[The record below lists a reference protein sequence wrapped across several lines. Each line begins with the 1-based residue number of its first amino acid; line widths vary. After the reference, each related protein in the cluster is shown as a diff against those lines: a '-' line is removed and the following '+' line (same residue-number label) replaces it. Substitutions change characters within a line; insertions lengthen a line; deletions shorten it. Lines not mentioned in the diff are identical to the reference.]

1 LGPAGIHSPQAS
13 TRAITLQESF
23 SGRHNS
29 IAFLRWLFAVLV
41 VVDHSYS
48 TGGFHHGQGPL
59 GHWAAGQASLG
70 DIAVLGFFI
79 LSGFLVTRS
88 RDRMPSGGRYMWHRF
103 LRIFPGFWVCLL
115 VTAFVLAP
123 IEWQFETNQSLST
136 LFSFRNGPFQYI
148 RHNFLLTIHQWEI
161 GTTLSNT
168 PLASRGS
175 PAAWDGS
182 LWTLIYEFR
191 CYVVVALIC
200 VAISQVFRRR
210 AFVALTIGTG
220 FVLATLKVDPH
231 AGYLTLI
238 PFATS
243 LPFVRFTFCFLL
255 GALAYY
261 YAEYIPV
268 RREAIVAAA
277 IVFLYTLH
285 SGGFYFIGY
294 LAMAYCVMC
303 AAVLLPLVRW
313 DRFGDLSYGIYI
325 YAFPA
330 QMMLAAHGFQRFG
343 LFPFIAV
350 SIVLSSLAA
359 FASWHLVEKWALR
372 LKGVAW
378 PRRLRLGLAGARPA
392 SVVAQSTADEG

>member
-1 LGPAGIHSPQAS
+1 
-13 TRAITLQESF
+13 
-23 SGRHNS
+23 
-29 IAFLRWLFAVLV
+29 LFAILV

-48 TGGFHHGQGPL
+48 TGGFHHGQGPV
-59 GHWAAGQASLG
+59 GRWAEGQASLG
-70 DIAVLGFFI
+70 DLSVLGFFV

-88 RDRMPSGGRYMWHRF
+88 RDRMPSGGRYLWHRV
-103 LRIFPGFWVCLL
+103 LRIFPGFWVCLA
-115 VTAFVLAP
+115 VTAFILAP
-123 IEWQFETNQSLST
+123 IEWRYETHQRLSA
-136 LFSFRNGPFQYI
+136 LFSLHTGPLQYI
-148 RHNFLLTIHQWEI
+148 RQNFFLTMHQWEI
-161 GTTLSNT
+161 GPLLSNT
-168 PLASRGS
+168 PMALRGS

-191 CYVVVALIC
+191 CYIIVALIC
-200 VAISQVFRRR
+200 VAMSQAFRRR
-210 AFVALTIGTG
+210 AFVAMTIATA

-231 AGYLTLI
+231 AAYLKLI
-238 PFATS
+238 PYATS
-243 LPFVRFTFCFLL
+243 LAFVKFTLCFML

-261 YAEYIPV
+261 YAEYIPI
-268 RREAIVAAA
+268 RREAIIAAT

-285 SGGFYFIGY
+285 SGGFYFIGFV
-294 LAMAYCVMC
+294 AFAYCVMY
-303 AAVLLPLVRW
+303 AAVHLPIYRW

-330 QMMLAAHGFQRFG
+330 QMMLAAHGFQRYG

-378 PRRLRLGLAGARPA
+378 PRRLRFGWSGAGP
-392 SVVAQSTADEG
+392 STIVAQSTADES